1 MESPAENTVSSANR
15 QIARAAGTV
24 MIAMLAT
31 KLLGFLSTI
40 LIAKAFGT
48 SMESNAYVAANRF
61 TEILFNLVA
70 GGALASAFIPTF
82 TTLLTR
88 DNRPGAWKLASAITN
103 WVFLIATAF
112 SILSYIFAPW
122 IVRTILAPGFSDPVE
137 FALTVQLL
145 RVQLPTVVIFAVS
158 GLIMG
163 MLNGYQRFL
172 FPALAPAMYSLGQ
185 IFGILVLSPT
195 IGVMGLA
202 IGNIIG
208 AVLHL
213 LIQLPILA
221 RLQGRKYSFS
231 LAPEMPEVG
240 KTAKLM
246 APRLLGVAAVQL
258 NFLVSTAI
266 ASTQPAG
273 SVAAL
278 YLAFTIM
285 LMPQIAIAQAAAM
298 AALPTFSAQVA
309 RGKPEEMRA
318 SLAATL
324 RGVLLLTIP
333 AMLGLIL
340 LRVPLVQ
347 LLYQRGDFTAQST
360 QLVAWALL
368 WYSVGLVAHSVV
380 EIVSRAFYALHD
392 TMTPVI
398 VGVSAMALNLG
409 FSFLFSWLFKL
420 AGWMPHG
427 GLALAL
433 SLSTTLEMI
442 ALLVIMRK
450 RLGGLHGSDLWQS
463 VWQGWLGA
471 LLMSVG
477 LVGWLAIIGQHSP
490 WLVALVGIVVG
501 AIIYGLVLILLK
513 VREVRQGFNFLKSKL
528 ARKPVSGS

>member
-1 MESPAENTVSSANR
+1 MASPTENTVTSANR

-48 SMESNAYVAANRF
+48 TMQSNAYVASNRF

-88 DNRPGAWKLASAITN
+88 EDRPGAWKLASAITN
-103 WVFLIATAF
+103 WVFLAATLF
-112 SILSYIFAPW
+112 SLLSYIFAPW
-122 IVRTILAPGFSDPVE
+122 IVRTILAPGFTDPAQ

-145 RVQLPTVVIFAVS
+145 RIQLPTVIIFAVS
-158 GLIMG
+158 GLVMG
-163 MLNGYQRFL
+163 MLNGNQRFL

-185 IFGILVLSPT
+185 IFGLLVLSPSM
-195 IGVMGLA
+195 GVIGLA
-202 IGNIIG
+202 VGNIIG

-213 LIQLPILA
+213 LIQVPILLK
-221 RLQGRKYSFS
+221 LQSRKYSFT
-231 LAPEMPEVG
+231 LATDMPEVG
-240 KTAKLM
+240 RTARLM

-273 SVAAL
+273 SVSAL

-285 LMPQIAIAQAAAM
+285 LMPQIVIAQAAAM

-333 AMLGLIL
+333 SMLGLVL

-380 EIVSRAFYALHD
+380 EVVSRAFYALYD
-392 TMTPVI
+392 TKTPVI
-398 VGVSAMALNLG
+398 VGVSAMVLNLG
-409 FSFLFSWLFKL
+409 LSFLFSWLFKL

-433 SLSTTLEMI
+433 SVSTTLEMI
-442 ALLVIMRK
+442 ALLAIMRK
-450 RLGGLHGSDLWQS
+450 RLAGLHGSDLWQS
-463 VWQGWLGA
+463 VWQGVLGTVIVSAGLMGWLW
-471 LLMSVG
+471 LTNSRSVWLVVLG
-477 LVGWLAIIGQHSP
+477 GILVGTL
-490 WLVALVGIVVG
+490 LYGIV
-501 AIIYGLVLILLK
+501 LLLLR
-513 VREVRQGFNFLKSKL
+513 VREVRQVLSFIQKRLDKK
-528 ARKPVSGS
+528 